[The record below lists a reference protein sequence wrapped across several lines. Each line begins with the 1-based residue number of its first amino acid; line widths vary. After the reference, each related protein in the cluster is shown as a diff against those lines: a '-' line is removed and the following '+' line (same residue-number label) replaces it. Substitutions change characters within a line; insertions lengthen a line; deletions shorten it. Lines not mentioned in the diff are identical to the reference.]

1 MATNNMLKFYRLGA
15 EAMATK
21 TVAVGAIW
29 FNTDDN
35 TIQIKTATGWEK
47 YAGKLNNATWD
58 ADKKKLT
65 ISKYDGSSIELDF
78 SDIASGASVSAAL
91 NALET
96 KLQNNIDGANKAAKD
111 ADDKAKAAQSD
122 VDALEEVVGTGFSKD
137 SSVSA
142 QLAAVKATADA
153 AAVAVEVNAALELK
167 ADKSQVTTDIA
178 TAKQQAI
185 DAAAADATSKANAA
199 EAAAKGHA
207 DGLNTNMDARVKVL
221 EAAIGEDGSVEDT
234 IAAKIEDLDADVT
247 SAEGTQ
253 VRVQVV
259 EVDGKIT
266 EVKVTESATF
276 ATAQALADEI
286 ADRAAD
292 EEAIADRI
300 ALLDAAETG
309 RVSVLEKQVSALNA
323 ATHFEGKVEGET
335 FEDAI
340 AASDKTFESGDIV
353 IYGNKEYIF
362 DGTNWIE
369 LGDTTA
375 EQNRLTALE
384 NLVGTT
390 SVDAQIDAKIA
401 ALDATVGE
409 AAVAEGKHVAVQ
421 VVEVDGVLT
430 ALTVSEKDIASAAK
444 LTEIEGE
451 VDLNTAAVADHKT
464 RIEALEATSNA
475 LGTTYVKVSDY
486 NSDKQTF
493 EKKHADL
500 QDEIDDVEGR
510 LDTAEADI
518 DGAQADIANLQAG
531 TGLADGAS
539 APVYNG
545 SNYLGSAA
553 TMVAADMAL
562 DAKIKEVADS
572 VTNKN
577 VSAVGDGAYI
587 SATASNN
594 EVTVAAVTGT
604 VESKS
609 GLATNQG
616 VYDALCWV
624 EFE

>member
-35 TIQIKTATGWEK
+35 TIQIKTATGGWEK

-96 KLQNNIDGANKAAKD
+96 KLQNNIDGANAAAKA
-111 ADDKAKAAQSD
+111 ADDKAVAAQGD
-122 VDALEEVVGTGFSKD
+122 VDALEEVVGTGFSKN
-137 SSVSA
+137 STVSA
-142 QLAAVKATADA
+142 QLAAVKDTADA
-153 AAVAVEVNAALELK
+153 AAVKATVDAELAKK
-167 ADKSQVTTDIA
+167 ADAEQVAKDIA
-178 TAKQQAI
+178 AAKSGAE
-185 DAAAADATSKANAA
+185 ATAAADATSKANAA

-207 DGLNTNMDARVKVL
+207 DGLNTSMDARVKVL

-300 ALLDAAETG
+300 TLLDGESG
-309 RVSVLEKQVSALNA
+309 RVKALEDQVKALNA
-323 ATHFEGKVEGET
+323 ATHFEGKVEGDT

-340 AASDKTFESGDIV
+340 DNSGKDYQSGDIV
-353 IYGNKEYIF
+353 IYGNKEFIF

-375 EQNRLTALE
+375 ESGRISALE
-384 NLVGTT
+384 SLVGEKSVGDQIDEKIEALSDEDKSSDDANLVKVTVSQSNGNVTGVSLDDSKLDQAISGLDGKISANTAAHEANAAAIKALNDTT
-390 SVDAQIDAKIA
+390 IPGINGRLDGLDGDVDRI
-401 ALDATVGE
+401 
-409 AAVAEGKHVAVQ
+409 
-421 VVEVDGVLT
+421 DGVLAT
-430 ALTVSEKDIASAAK
+430 LATSEAMTQLTNRVSANEAA
-444 LTEIEGE
+444 IERLDGE
-451 VDLNTAAVADHKT
+451 QATQNQAIEAAQDQADKGVADAAA
-464 RIEALEATSNA
+464 ALAKAEEKVATVTAGNYISVGNDA
-475 LGTTYVKVSDY
+475 KNPVVSV
-486 NSDKQTF
+486 NVTG
-493 EKKHADL
+493 
-500 QDEIDDVEGR
+500 EI
-510 LDTAEADI
+510 A
-518 DGAQADIANLQAG
+518 AG
-531 TGLADGAS
+531 NTGL
-539 APVYNG
+539 
-545 SNYLGSAA
+545 
-553 TMVAADMAL
+553 
-562 DAKIKEVADS
+562 
-572 VTNKN
+572 
-577 VSAVGDGAYI
+577 
-587 SATASNN
+587 
-594 EVTVAAVTGT
+594 VTGGAIFN
-604 VESKS
+604 E
-609 GLATNQG
+609 
-616 VYDALCWV
+616 LCWV

>member
-96 KLQNNIDGANKAAKD
+96 KLQNNIDGANAAAKA
-111 ADDKAKAAQSD
+111 ADDKAVAAQGD

-137 SSVSA
+137 STVSA

-153 AAVAVEVNAALELK
+153 AAVKATVDAELAKK
-167 ADKSQVTTDIA
+167 ADAEQVAKDIA
-178 TAKQQAI
+178 AAKSGAE
-185 DAAAADATSKANAA
+185 ATAAADATSKANAA

-207 DGLNTNMDARVKVL
+207 DGLNTSMDARVKVL

-276 ATAQALADEI
+276 ATVQALADEI

-335 FEDAI
+335 FEDAV
-340 AASDKTFESGDIV
+340 AASDKTFEAGDIV
-353 IYGNKEYIF
+353 IYKTKEYIF

-384 NLVGTT
+384 NLVGST
-390 SVDAQIDAKIA
+390 SVDGQIDAKIG

-409 AAVAEGKHVAVQ
+409 AVVADGKHVAVQ

-430 ALTVSEKDIASAAK
+430 ALTVSENDIASAAK

-464 RIEALEATSNA
+464 RIETLEATSNA

-486 NSDKQTF
+486 NSDKQAF
-493 EKKHADL
+493 EQKHTDL
-500 QDEIDDVEGR
+500 QGEIDDAEGR

-518 DGAQADIANLQAG
+518 DGVQEDVANLQAG
-531 TGLADGAS
+531 TGLADGVS
-539 APVYNG
+539 APVYTG
-545 SNYLGSAA
+545 SNYLGSAT

-572 VTNKN
+572 VTSKN
-577 VSAVGDGAYI
+577 VSAEGDAYV
-587 SATASNN
+587 SASASNN
-594 EVTVAAVTGT
+594 KVTVAAVTGT